1 MKYINALRINEATH
15 LLETGKTIEEIAVEV
30 GFNDPKYFSKVF
42 KKSTILLLYR
52 CLKIVRRKGLKEYEK
67 RYIKNI

>member
-15 LLETGKTIEEIAVEV
+15 LLETGKTIEEIAGEV

-42 KKSTILLLYR
+42 KKSS
-52 CLKIVRRKGLKEYEK
+52 GLSPSGYKNLVLVSYED
-67 RYIKNI
+67 

>member
-1 MKYINALRINEATH
+1 MRLDRDTSILEHIVCCRINEATH

-42 KKSTILLLYR
+42 KKST
-52 CLKIVRRKGLKEYEK
+52 GLSPSGYKNLVLVSYED
-67 RYIKNI
+67 